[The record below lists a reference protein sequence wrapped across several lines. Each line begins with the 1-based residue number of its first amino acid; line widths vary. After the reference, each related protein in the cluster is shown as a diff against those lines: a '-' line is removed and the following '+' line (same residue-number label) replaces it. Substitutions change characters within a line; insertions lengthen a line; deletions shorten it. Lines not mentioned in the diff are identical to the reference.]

1 VRRDLVLRILE
12 HVPGADA
19 LTHPLPPLAAAG
31 VALLVLSALPAPP
44 SKQLVAHRGASAYAP
59 EHTREAYELAI
70 AQAAD
75 YVEQDLGVTKDGV
88 LVCLHDPTLE
98 RTTNVEAVYPDR
110 ARVTGN
116 TRQWMIVDFT
126 WDELQRL
133 DAGSWFD
140 GKYAGTRILSWQQAI
155 DLVRGRAGLY
165 PELKDPDIYRA
176 HGFDVAA
183 LFAASLRRNGLDRVG
198 ADPKTP
204 VIAQSFDPDTLRA
217 LQKALPTLPRVLLL
231 AGGDSAVL
239 SANGLREVAIYA
251 TGIGPA
257 KSLIDRRPDLVALA
271 HDAGLTVT
279 PYTFAARSPGRF
291 DVVQAEMRYFLYD
304 LGADALFT
312 DNPDL
317 FPKQH

>member
-1 VRRDLVLRILE
+1 VHGL
-12 HVPGADA
+12 
-19 LTHPLPPLAAAG
+19 PLPPLAATG
-31 VALLVLSALPAPP
+31 VALFVLSALPAPP

-98 RTTNVEAVYPDR
+98 RTTNVEEVYPDR
-110 ARVTGN
+110 ARVIGN
-116 TRQWMIVDFT
+116 TRKWMLVDFT
-126 WDELQRL
+126 WHELQRL
-133 DAGSWFD
+133 DAGSWFA

-155 DLVRGRAGLY
+155 ELVRGRAGLY

-183 LFAASLRRNGLDRVG
+183 LFAASLRRNELDRVG

-217 LQKALPTLPRVLLL
+217 VQKALPSLPRVRLL
-231 AGGDSAVL
+231 AGSDSAVL
-239 SANGLREVAIYA
+239 SANGLREVATYA

-317 FPKQH
+317 FPRQH